1 MSERQPHEA
10 FLMQKPNGILSPRV
24 LTSFDW
30 SAIDALADECRSH
43 DRLELP
49 LHRAPP
55 GGSKESNQFLYY
67 QDDELVGIAS
77 LAPGNE
83 IEVLGVVHP
92 EHRRKG
98 IGRLL
103 LSAVADEC
111 KKRGVSDFLL
121 VCEEA
126 SFSGCE
132 FAKGIGAKLEF
143 SEYLMELDWTVPAE
157 TNVHSPEI
165 DVRLATSGDIDHIV
179 DIQSETNNDKLQS
192 RTIVENWLHS
202 GACQLLVA
210 RFDEQVIGMIRVTHV
225 GRTIWLNSFVVRKS
239 LRGRGIGRRV
249 LVTAL
254 RALEGENR
262 VLLEVETDNK
272 NALALY
278 RSVGFCETTTYRYY
292 RHEV

>member
-1 MSERQPHEA
+1 MSERRPHEA

-83 IEVLGVVHP
+83 IEVLGTVHP

-165 DVRLATSGDIDHIV
+165 DVRLAARGDIDYLV
-179 DIQSETNNDKLQS
+179 NIQSETNNDKNQS
-192 RTIVENWLHS
+192 RTMVENWLHS

-210 RFDEQVIGMIRVTHV
+210 RIDEQVIGMIRVTHV
-225 GRTIWLNSFVVRKS
+225 GKTIWLNSFVILES

-254 RALEGENR
+254 HALERENR

-278 RSVGFCETTTYRYY
+278 RSVGFRETTTYRYY